1 MIKLKD
7 IIKNPKILEKFISGY
22 EDVVASYFPM
32 RITIPV
38 KKKQKLKDLIK
49 KNLTRTT

>member
-7 IIKNPKILEKFISGY
+7 IIKDPKVLEKFISGY
-22 EDVVASYFPM
+22 EDTVASYFPM
-32 RITIPV
+32 RITMSKN
-38 KKKQKLKDLIK
+38 KKLNLKDLIK